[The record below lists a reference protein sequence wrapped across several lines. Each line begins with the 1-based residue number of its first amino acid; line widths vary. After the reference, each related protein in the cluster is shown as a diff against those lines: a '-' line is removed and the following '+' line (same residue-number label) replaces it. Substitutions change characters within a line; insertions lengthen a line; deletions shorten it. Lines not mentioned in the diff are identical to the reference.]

1 MATRRFRP
9 RKTARGTRTVRRRK
23 SSIAG
28 KILPPLDVR
37 SNKHLSEF
45 QKRIKKGPLTIIMVW
60 AEWCPHCHTMMPHF
74 DAASKSPNR
83 SIQSI
88 KVEEKMLPS
97 VNSSISKSIN
107 KLAKPLNVEGYPS
120 IIVVDKQGN
129 QVSNIQPVRDTETM
143 TKVMENAGPLAESA
157 GLANGAALNNSAK
170 LNTSLNN
177 IAKNTAVKEAT
188 INAPKANSIKTNE
201 KFLANIG
208 VEPDASLPPAPTEV
222 TNNMN
227 TKKNSIKLNSIPL
240 NEMGNAGQT
249 NNSGMGNKK
258 ENIKNS
264 IAPSPINAFP
274 EEEPASKPVAT
285 NKALMKEAEEATSLV
300 APLTPPDITNDME
313 SESISNTLTPEQKLS
328 GGASSRGGS
337 LFSAMARTTY
347 TLAPA
352 AALLATAALVMKDK
366 KTHKRSRKS
375 RKIVKKSR
383 PSRLSRSARK
393 SRKISRRRR

>member
-1 MATRRFRP
+1 MATRRSRKFRP
-9 RKTARGTRTVRRRK
+9 RKTVRRRK

-107 KLAKPLNVEGYPS
+107 KSAKPLNVEGYPS

-157 GLANGAALNNSAK
+157 GLANGAKLNNSAT

-177 IAKNTAVKEAT
+177 IAKNTTVKEST
-188 INAPKANSIKTNE
+188 INAPKNN

-208 VEPDASLPPAPTEV
+208 VDSEASLPPAPTEV

-227 TKKNSIKLNSIPL
+227 NKKNIIKLNSIPV
-240 NEMGNAGQT
+240 NEMGNVGQA
-249 NNSGMGNKK
+249 NNVGMGNNKK

-274 EEEPASKPVAT
+274 EEEPESKPVAT

-300 APLTPPDITNDME
+300 APITPPDITGDME
-313 SESISNTLTPEQKLS
+313 QESISNTLTPEQKLS
-328 GGASSRGGS
+328 GGAKGGS

-352 AALLATAALVMKDK
+352 AALLATAAVVMKGK

-375 RKIVKKSR
+375 RKIT
-383 PSRLSRSARK
+383 
-393 SRKISRRRR
+393 RRRR